1 VEREDVD
8 VSVEEER
15 GGGAMDEPTLSS
27 PLLPVVVRDVSG
39 LDIGAAPIDVPM
51 RGEDGRLCV
60 VGWDCADIEEAK
72 VVWVIEG
79 LCGGR
84 RKSVISFS
92 FFGFGEEY

>member
-1 VEREDVD
+1 MEREDVD

-39 LDIGAAPIDVPM
+39 LDIGAAPIDEPM

-60 VGWDCADIEEAK
+60 VD
-72 VVWVIEG
+72 
-79 LCGGR
+79 
-84 RKSVISFS
+84 
-92 FFGFGEEY
+92 